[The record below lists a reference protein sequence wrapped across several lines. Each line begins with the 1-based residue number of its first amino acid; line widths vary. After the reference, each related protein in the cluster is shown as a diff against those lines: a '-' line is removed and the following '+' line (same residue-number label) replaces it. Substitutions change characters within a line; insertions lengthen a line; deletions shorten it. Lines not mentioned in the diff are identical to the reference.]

1 MREMKGGTRKS
12 PGPLAPMRRPRT
24 KMTPRS
30 YCCTMRMA
38 ERSPMSRIRTITLIT
53 STIIMVVSIT
63 SLLYAP
69 AAQATRKL
77 SPDRLAVTGP
87 CGQALPT
94 WAPLHQLAHHE
105 DHACGSQE
113 EPVVNRTSEGNG
125 GDEPRRR

>member
-1 MREMKGGTRKS
+1 MLPTPIWGRNSRLYQQ
-12 PGPLAPMRRPRT
+12 LAARVSASLRQKRYV
-24 KMTPRS
+24 TPFVNDRL
-30 YCCTMRMA
+30 
-38 ERSPMSRIRTITLIT
+38 TL
-53 STIIMVVSIT
+53 SAHS
-63 SLLYAP
+63 SSWWNRCRFANAP

-94 WAPLHQLAHHE
+94 WALVHQLAHHE

-113 EPVVNRTSEGNG
+113 EPVVNRTAEGNG